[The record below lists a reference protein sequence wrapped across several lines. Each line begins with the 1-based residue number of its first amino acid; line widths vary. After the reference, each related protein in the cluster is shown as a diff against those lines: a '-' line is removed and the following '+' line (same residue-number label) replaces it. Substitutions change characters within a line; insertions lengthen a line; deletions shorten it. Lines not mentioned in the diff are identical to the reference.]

1 MKSTLKESGAETH
14 SEEQFLMTEDGEG
27 SNKLSKIGVGE
38 MGVGEVGLT
47 LLYYAHPCTHM
58 PIHVHICH
66 NELYYGLTGSII
78 CELYSLSLIS

>member
-1 MKSTLKESGAETH
+1 M
-14 SEEQFLMTEDGEG
+14 
-27 SNKLSKIGVGE
+27 GVGE

-78 CELYSLSLIS
+78 FELYSLSLIS